1 MKNLKVKVLENIA
14 KISKKTAT
22 SAEGRQSMFLSY
34 EPKKSDKK
42 EMEYRYQ
49 WQKCFS
55 LKILMK
61 EWVAM
66 CFKRKIERGDS
77 VGSIK
82 Y

>member
-1 MKNLKVKVLENIA
+1 VKNLKVKVLENIA

-49 WQKCFS
+49 
-55 LKILMK
+55 
-61 EWVAM
+61 
-66 CFKRKIERGDS
+66 
-77 VGSIK
+77 
-82 Y
+82 